1 MGASIR
7 TTSGPA
13 IARTGDLAAILTN
26 LEEGD
31 VLFID
36 EIHRLNRM
44 VEEVL
49 YPALEDFEL
58 DIVVGKGPAA
68 RSIRLDL
75 PRFTLI
81 GATTRTGLLTG
92 PLRDRFGVA
101 FRLQYY
107 TPEELSLIVCR
118 SASILNV
125 AIDEEGALEIARRS
139 RGTPRLANRLL
150 KRVRDWAQVRGDGAI
165 TEDVAAE
172 ALTFFE
178 VDHLGLDAV
187 DNRLL
192 EVLCVQ
198 FGGRPVG
205 LTTLGVRIGGR
216 PRYGGRRVRALP
228 HAAGPHDAH
237 SQGSSGHRRRL
248 GAFGTHPAGRVLRS
262 EYVRARL
269 SDAHHRSAS
278 GGHSTL
284 YGAGGRR
291 GGSGRSRGALD
302 MALGDAT
309 DLDGEA
315 LLSLAPES
323 LASVLQ
329 VSGVDPH
336 LTEYIARSLMLSGRY
351 HGEAGRADVAELRRP
366 RVAPSL
372 PPSATSWEP
381 TP

>member
-1 MGASIR
+1 MAFDLDIEGIGNVADGGASSGRATAEGRERAVAPTFTEDDLELDFSLRPKRLDDYLGQTKVKESLGIMIDAARARGDVADHILFSGPPGLGKTTLATVVANELGASIR

-107 TPEELSLIVCR
+107 TPEELALIVCR
-118 SASILNV
+118 SAAILNV
-125 AIDEEGALEIARRS
+125 SIDEEGALEIARRS

-198 FGGRPVG
+198 FSGRPVG
-205 LTTLGVRIGGR
+205 LTTLASALAEDPDTVEDVYEPYLMQQGLMMRTPKGR
-216 PRYGGRRVRALP
+216 QATPGAWE
-228 HAAGPHDAH
+228 H
-237 SQGSSGHRRRL
+237 L
-248 GAFGTHPAGRVLRS
+248 GL
-262 EYVRARL
+262 
-269 SDAHHRSAS
+269 
-278 GGHSTL
+278 
-284 YGAGGRR
+284 
-291 GGSGRSRGALD
+291 
-302 MALGDAT
+302 M
-309 DLDGEA
+309 
-315 LLSLAPES
+315 APE
-323 LASVLQ
+323 
-329 VSGVDPH
+329 GC
-336 LTEYIARSLMLSGRY
+336 
-351 HGEAGRADVAELRRP
+351 
-366 RVAPSL
+366 
-372 PPSATSWEP
+372 
-381 TP
+381 